1 MADKFKT
8 GDVVRRK
15 AGGPRMTVVSY
26 GEYQGKRKCLCR
38 WSDNRG
44 EPKCPRD
51 RIKPTS
57 AGSKP
62 EMVDAGLYGGG
73 YGTEGGNLAVVQR
86 RIAWRS
92 SDAFLEGELDQK
104 GSFELPMSE

>member
-44 EPKCPRD
+44 EPR
-51 RIKPTS
+51 T
-57 AGSKP
+57 
-62 EMVDAGLYGGG
+62 
-73 YGTEGGNLAVVQR
+73 
-86 RIAWRS
+86 
-92 SDAFLEGELDQK
+92 DAFLEGELDPK
-104 GSFELPMSE
+104 GS